1 MKQYVKILFCTL
13 IMLTGTMKATG
24 QEVGYVNS
32 IAVVNSM
39 AETKVAIAQ
48 IDKFKKDMNAEY
60 EAKVTAFQSKLAEAQ
75 RKAQNGEYTPV
86 QQKEVETLLSSE
98 EQSLRKLEGESL
110 QKIKEKEQ
118 SLYSPI
124 YDKVNKVIA
133 TVAKENN
140 FKVILDSSAGIVL
153 YAEEATDLTQRVI
166 DKVKQ

>member
-1 MKQYVKILFCTL
+1 MKQYIKILICSLFL
-13 IMLTGTMKATG
+13 LLGTMEATA

-39 AETKVAIAQ
+39 PETKVAQAQ
-48 IDKFKKDMNAEY
+48 IDKFRKDLNTEY
-60 EAKVTAFQSKLAEAQ
+60 EGKVTAFQTKLAEAQ

-86 QQKEVETLLSSE
+86 QQKEVENVLAAE
-98 EQSLRKLEGESL
+98 ERSLRTLESESM
-110 QKIKEKEQ
+110 QKIKDREN

-124 YDKVNKVIA
+124 YDKTNKVIA
-133 TVAKENN
+133 AIAKENN

-153 YAEEATDLTQRVI
+153 YAEENTDLTQRVI